1 MKSEFQLSTCK
12 GLKEKKKKKKR
23 FGKKLMKLPNEA
35 NAKRVK
41 VKAEKNE

>member
-12 GLKEKKKKKKR
+12 GKKIKG

>member
-12 GLKEKKKKKKR
+12 GLKEKKKKR